1 MDYETLFNEIM
12 GRLPELIQQAMNES
26 ATDDVVIDDM
36 NSRMNEDYTDAGK
49 EPPYLTHDINGEHEV
64 INLRENP
71 YTSIIY
77 NEEATQKERLAFNKW
92 LRQHREDYVRL
103 YHGTDADIPIMKD
116 GLKRTTTRTKK
127 SMQSAPGFVYLSIYP
142 QSARTFGELAYPRK
156 QVTVYA
162 VDIKI
167 KELLPDKDQL
177 YNKRLYGQFDVDDTL
192 ADSLI
197 FGHGARVKRNILPY
211 ELSKTDF

>member
-1 MDYETLFNEIM
+1 MTYNRLYNEIM
-12 GRLPELIQQAMNES
+12 EQLPELIQQAMNES
-26 ATDDVVIDDM
+26 AIDDVVI
-36 NSRMNEDYTDAGK
+36 EDAQK
-49 EPPYLTHDINGEHEV
+49 EKEFLTSDINGEHNV
-64 INLRENP
+64 INLMTNP
-71 YTSIIY
+71 DTSIIY
-77 NEEATQKERLAFNKW
+77 NEEASQKQRLAFSKW

-103 YHGTDADIPIMKD
+103 YHGTDSNIPILRD
-116 GLKRTTTRTKK
+116 GLKKTSTRTKK
-127 SMQSAPGFVYLSIYP
+127 SMQSATGFVYLSIYP

-177 YNKRLYGQFDVDDTL
+177 RNKRLYGQFDIDDTL

-211 ELSKTDF
+211 ELSATDY

>member
-1 MDYETLFNEIM
+1 MTYNRLYNEIM
-12 GRLPELIQQAMNES
+12 EQLPELIQQAMNES
-26 ATDDVVIDDM
+26 AIDDVVI
-36 NSRMNEDYTDAGK
+36 EDAQK
-49 EPPYLTHDINGEHEV
+49 EKEFLTSDINGEHNV
-64 INLRENP
+64 INLMTNP
-71 YTSIIY
+71 DTSIIY
-77 NEEATQKERLAFNKW
+77 NEEASQKQRLAFSKW

-103 YHGTDADIPIMKD
+103 YHGTDSDIPILKD
-116 GLKRTTTRTKK
+116 GLKKTSTRTKK
-127 SMQSAPGFVYLSIYP
+127 SIQSATGFVYLSIYP

-177 YNKRLYGQFDVDDTL
+177 RNKRLYGQFDIDDTL

-211 ELSKTDF
+211 ELSATDY

>member
-1 MDYETLFNEIM
+1 MTYNRLYNEIM
-12 GRLPELIQQAMNES
+12 EQLPELIQQAMNES
-26 ATDDVVIDDM
+26 AIDDVVI
-36 NSRMNEDYTDAGK
+36 EDAQK
-49 EPPYLTHDINGEHEV
+49 EKEFLTSDINGEHNV
-64 INLRENP
+64 INLMTNP
-71 YTSIIY
+71 DTSIIY
-77 NEEATQKERLAFNKW
+77 NEEASQKQRLAFSKW

-103 YHGTDADIPIMKD
+103 YHGTDSEIPILKD
-116 GLKRTTTRTKK
+116 GLKKTSTQTKK
-127 SMQSAPGFVYLSIYP
+127 SMQSATGFVYLSIYP

-177 YNKRLYGQFDVDDTL
+177 RNKRLYGQFDIDDTL

-211 ELSKTDF
+211 ELSATDY

>member
-1 MDYETLFNEIM
+1 MTYNRLYNEIM
-12 GRLPELIQQAMNES
+12 EQLPELIQQAMNES
-26 ATDDVVIDDM
+26 AIDDVVI
-36 NSRMNEDYTDAGK
+36 EDAQK
-49 EPPYLTHDINGEHEV
+49 EKEFLTSDINGEHNV
-64 INLRENP
+64 INLMTNP
-71 YTSIIY
+71 DTSIIY
-77 NEEATQKERLAFNKW
+77 NEEASQKQRLAFSKW

-103 YHGTDADIPIMKD
+103 YHGTDSDIPILKD
-116 GLKRTTTRTKK
+116 GLKKTSTRTKK
-127 SMQSAPGFVYLSIYP
+127 SMQSATGFVYLSIYP

-177 YNKRLYGQFDVDDTL
+177 RNKRLYGQFDIDDTL

-211 ELSKTDF
+211 ELSATDY

>member
-1 MDYETLFNEIM
+1 MSSYNRLYNEIM
-12 GRLPELIQQAMNES
+12 EQLPELIQQAMNES
-26 ATDDVVIDDM
+26 AIDDVVI
-36 NSRMNEDYTDAGK
+36 EDAPK
-49 EPPYLTHDINGEHEV
+49 EKEFLTSDINGEHNV
-64 INLRENP
+64 INLMTNP
-71 YTSIIY
+71 DTSIIY
-77 NEEATQKERLAFNKW
+77 NEEASQKQRLAFSKW

-103 YHGTDADIPIMKD
+103 YHGTDSDIPILKD
-116 GLKRTTTRTKK
+116 GLKKTSTRTKK
-127 SMQSAPGFVYLSIYP
+127 SIQSATGFVYLSIYP

-177 YNKRLYGQFDVDDTL
+177 RNKRLYGQFDIDDTL

-211 ELSKTDF
+211 ELSATDY

>member
-1 MDYETLFNEIM
+1 MTYNRLYNEIM
-12 GRLPELIQQAMNES
+12 EQLPELIQQAMNES
-26 ATDDVVIDDM
+26 TIDDVVI
-36 NSRMNEDYTDAGK
+36 EDAQK
-49 EPPYLTHDINGEHEV
+49 EKEFLTSDINGEHNV
-64 INLRENP
+64 INLMTNSD
-71 YTSIIY
+71 TSIIY
-77 NEEATQKERLAFNKW
+77 NEEASQKQRLAFSKW

-103 YHGTDADIPIMKD
+103 YHGTDSEIPILKD
-116 GLKRTTTRTKK
+116 GLKKTSIRTKK
-127 SMQSAPGFVYLSIYP
+127 SMQSATGFVYLSIYP

-177 YNKRLYGQFDVDDTL
+177 RNKRLYGQFDIDDTL

-211 ELSKTDF
+211 ELSATDY

>member
-1 MDYETLFNEIM
+1 
-12 GRLPELIQQAMNES
+12 
-26 ATDDVVIDDM
+26 
-36 NSRMNEDYTDAGK
+36 
-49 EPPYLTHDINGEHEV
+49 
-64 INLRENP
+64 
-71 YTSIIY
+71 
-77 NEEATQKERLAFNKW
+77 
-92 LRQHREDYVRL
+92 
-103 YHGTDADIPIMKD
+103 
-116 GLKRTTTRTKK
+116 
-127 SMQSAPGFVYLSIYP
+127 MQSATGFVYLSIYP

-177 YNKRLYGQFDVDDTL
+177 RNKRLYGQFDIDDTL

-211 ELSKTDF
+211 ELSSTDY

>member
-1 MDYETLFNEIM
+1 MTYNRLYNEIM
-12 GRLPELIQQAMNES
+12 EQLPELIQQAMNES
-26 ATDDVVIDDM
+26 AIDDVVI
-36 NSRMNEDYTDAGK
+36 EDAQK
-49 EPPYLTHDINGEHEV
+49 EKEFLTSDINGEHNV
-64 INLRENP
+64 INLMTNP
-71 YTSIIY
+71 DTSIIY
-77 NEEATQKERLAFNKW
+77 NEEASQKQRLAFSKW

-103 YHGTDADIPIMKD
+103 YHGTDSDIPILKD
-116 GLKRTTTRTKK
+116 GLKKTSTRTKK
-127 SMQSAPGFVYLSIYP
+127 SMQSATGFVYLSIYP
-142 QSARTFGELAYPRK
+142 QSARTFGELAYPKK

-177 YNKRLYGQFDVDDTL
+177 RNKRLYGQFDIDDTL

-211 ELSKTDF
+211 ELSATDY

>member
-1 MDYETLFNEIM
+1 MTYNRLYNEIM
-12 GRLPELIQQAMNES
+12 EQLPELIQQAMNES
-26 ATDDVVIDDM
+26 AIDDVVI
-36 NSRMNEDYTDAGK
+36 EDAQK
-49 EPPYLTHDINGEHEV
+49 EKEFLTSDINGEHNV
-64 INLRENP
+64 INLMTNP
-71 YTSIIY
+71 DTSIIY
-77 NEEATQKERLAFNKW
+77 NEEASQKQRLAFNKW

-103 YHGTDADIPIMKD
+103 YHGTDSDLPILKD
-116 GLKRTTTRTKK
+116 GLKKTSTRTKK
-127 SMQSAPGFVYLSIYP
+127 SMQSATGFVYLSIYP

-177 YNKRLYGQFDVDDTL
+177 RNKRLYGQFDIDDTL

-211 ELSKTDF
+211 ELSATDY

>member
-1 MDYETLFNEIM
+1 MTYNRLYNEIM
-12 GRLPELIQQAMNES
+12 EQLPELIQQAMNES
-26 ATDDVVIDDM
+26 AIDDVVI
-36 NSRMNEDYTDAGK
+36 EDVQK
-49 EPPYLTHDINGEHEV
+49 EKEFLTSDINGEHNV
-64 INLRENP
+64 INLMTNP
-71 YTSIIY
+71 DTSIIY
-77 NEEATQKERLAFNKW
+77 NEEASQKQRLAFSKW

-103 YHGTDADIPIMKD
+103 YHGTDSDIPILKD
-116 GLKRTTTRTKK
+116 GLKKTSTRTKK
-127 SMQSAPGFVYLSIYP
+127 SIQSATGFVYLSIYP

-177 YNKRLYGQFDVDDTL
+177 RNKRLYGQFDIDDTL

-211 ELSKTDF
+211 ELSATDY

>member
-1 MDYETLFNEIM
+1 MEQ
-12 GRLPELIQQAMNES
+12 LPELIQQAMNES
-26 ATDDVVIDDM
+26 AIDDVVI
-36 NSRMNEDYTDAGK
+36 EDAQK
-49 EPPYLTHDINGEHEV
+49 EKEFLTSDINGEHNV
-64 INLRENP
+64 INLMTNP
-71 YTSIIY
+71 DTSIIY
-77 NEEATQKERLAFNKW
+77 NEEASQKQRLAFSKW

-103 YHGTDADIPIMKD
+103 YHGTDSDIPILKD
-116 GLKRTTTRTKK
+116 GLKKTSTWTKK
-127 SMQSAPGFVYLSIYP
+127 SIQSATGFVYLSIYP

-177 YNKRLYGQFDVDDTL
+177 RNKRIYGQFDIDDTL

-211 ELSKTDF
+211 ELSATDY

>member
-1 MDYETLFNEIM
+1 
-12 GRLPELIQQAMNES
+12 MNES
-26 ATDDVVIDDM
+26 AIDDVVI
-36 NSRMNEDYTDAGK
+36 EDAQK
-49 EPPYLTHDINGEHEV
+49 EKEFLTSDINGEHNV
-64 INLRENP
+64 INLMTNP
-71 YTSIIY
+71 DTSIIY
-77 NEEATQKERLAFNKW
+77 NEEASQKQRLAFSKW

-103 YHGTDADIPIMKD
+103 YHGTDSDIPILKD
-116 GLKRTTTRTKK
+116 GLKKTSTWTKK
-127 SMQSAPGFVYLSIYP
+127 SIQSATGFVYLSIYP

-177 YNKRLYGQFDVDDTL
+177 RNKRIYGQFDIDDTL

-211 ELSKTDF
+211 ELSATDY

>member
-1 MDYETLFNEIM
+1 MTYNRLYNEIM
-12 GRLPELIQQAMNES
+12 EQLPELIQQAMNES
-26 ATDDVVIDDM
+26 AIDDVVI
-36 NSRMNEDYTDAGK
+36 EDAQK
-49 EPPYLTHDINGEHEV
+49 EKEFLTSDINGEHNV
-64 INLRENP
+64 INLMTNP
-71 YTSIIY
+71 DTSIIY
-77 NEEATQKERLAFNKW
+77 NEEASQKQRLAFSKW

-103 YHGTDADIPIMKD
+103 YHGTDSDIPILKD
-116 GLKRTTTRTKK
+116 GLKKTSTRTKK
-127 SMQSAPGFVYLSIYP
+127 SMQSATGFVYLSIYP

-177 YNKRLYGQFDVDDTL
+177 RNKRLYGQFDIDDTL

-211 ELSKTDF
+211 ELSTTDY

>member
-1 MDYETLFNEIM
+1 MTYNRLYNEIM
-12 GRLPELIQQAMNES
+12 EQLPELIQQAMNES
-26 ATDDVVIDDM
+26 AIDDVVI
-36 NSRMNEDYTDAGK
+36 EDAQK
-49 EPPYLTHDINGEHEV
+49 EKEFLTSDINGEHNV
-64 INLRENP
+64 INLMTNP
-71 YTSIIY
+71 DTSIIY
-77 NEEATQKERLAFNKW
+77 NEEASQKQRLAFNKW

-103 YHGTDADIPIMKD
+103 YHGTDSDIPILKD
-116 GLKRTTTRTKK
+116 GLKKTSTRTKK
-127 SMQSAPGFVYLSIYP
+127 SIQSATGFVYLSIYP

-177 YNKRLYGQFDVDDTL
+177 RNKRLYGQFDIDDTL

-211 ELSKTDF
+211 ELSATDY